1 MEKYKLQL
9 FSFRLP
15 NKLSGSILVVSLWA
29 LAILS
34 ILGVALAGF
43 VAQQIKFANYIAAT
57 NLSLPIAKAGVLRT
71 FLELKEKEKDAS
83 HDYDSIED
91 MTKENTVN
99 ITENAEYKY
108 YFADKVSRDGKEE
121 IIDES
126 ALININTVSS
136 DVISRLPGLDK
147 DLAQKITS
155 SIRRPFKVK
164 EELLLVE
171 GLTKDIFDKF
181 KDYITVY
188 GTGKVNINT
197 APKEVLLALGLDEG
211 LVGNIINYRSNPEN
225 YFSDTTKIMQ
235 AMKDFSGLGVRQQQ
249 DIIAASSFLSVKS
262 DYLRLNIIPLINSKP
277 GIHYSILIYPKENKV
292 LRWQE

>member
-1 MEKYKLQL
+1 M
-9 FSFRLP
+9 
-15 NKLSGSILVVSLWA
+15 LV
-29 LAILS
+29 
-34 ILGVALAGF
+34 
-43 VAQQIKFANYIAAT
+43 
-57 NLSLPIAKAGVLRT
+57 
-71 FLELKEKEKDAS
+71 
-83 HDYDSIED
+83 
-91 MTKENTVN
+91 
-99 ITENAEYKY
+99 
-108 YFADKVSRDGKEE
+108 
-121 IIDES
+121 
-126 ALININTVSS
+126 
-136 DVISRLPGLDK
+136 
-147 DLAQKITS
+147 
-155 SIRRPFKVK
+155 
-164 EELLLVE
+164 LVE